1 MRRLLVLVTSIIF
14 VDALL
19 FTALTPLVPEYARTF
34 GLSRLGAGILVG
46 AFGAGAVLGGI
57 PGGIAAAR
65 FGPRAAVVLGLIL
78 LAVASFAFAFGD
90 SAETLAA
97 ARFVQGFAS
106 TTTWAGA
113 LSWIATSTPKEQ
125 RGAVLGTAFG
135 AAVFGAVLGPVFGA
149 VAHYVGVRPS
159 FVTLGLVAL
168 VFVVLASRARSD
180 RGEKLSFAGVR
191 RAFHDVRFVG
201 GLWLNALPA
210 MLFGMMMVLAPL
222 ALADAGWSTF
232 AIALV
237 FFVSIS
243 LESLVNPLLGRL
255 IDRSGPLGPTRIALT
270 ASALVSAG
278 LAAATGAVP
287 IAVLAVFAGVSF
299 GGFYAPGLTLTSH
312 RADAAGLSQG
322 LAFGIMNSAWALGAL
337 AGPLVGGAVAVA
349 AGDGAP
355 YLLGTAACLLTLGA
369 TVRIAP
375 RKARAHAA

>member
-1 MRRLLVLVTSIIF
+1 
-14 VDALL
+14 
-19 FTALTPLVPEYARTF
+19 
-34 GLSRLGAGILVG
+34 
-46 AFGAGAVLGGI
+46 
-57 PGGIAAAR
+57 
-65 FGPRAAVVLGLIL
+65 
-78 LAVASFAFAFGD
+78 
-90 SAETLAA
+90 
-97 ARFVQGFAS
+97 
-106 TTTWAGA
+106 
-113 LSWIATSTPKEQ
+113 
-125 RGAVLGTAFG
+125 
-135 AAVFGAVLGPVFGA
+135 
-149 VAHYVGVRPS
+149 VAHYVGVGPS

-168 VFVVLASRARSD
+168 VFAVLASRAQSD

-210 MLFGMMMVLAPL
+210 MLFGMLMVLAPL

-255 IDRSGPLGPTRIALT
+255 IDRSGPLGPTRIALM

-278 LAAATGAVP
+278 LAAASGAVP

-337 AGPLVGGAVAVA
+337 AGPVLGGAVAVA
-349 AGDGAP
+349 AGDGTP

-369 TVRIAP
+369 TIRVAP

>member
-19 FTALTPLVPEYARTF
+19 FTALTPLVPEYADRF

-46 AFGAGAVLGGI
+46 AFGAGAVLGGV

-65 FGPRAAVVLGLIL
+65 FGPKWAVVLGLVL
-78 LAVASFAFAFGD
+78 LGLASFAFAVAG
-90 SAETLAA
+90 SVEVLVS

-149 VAHYVGVRPS
+149 VADYVGVRSS
-159 FVTLGLVAL
+159 FAALGIVAF
-168 VFVVLASRARSD
+168 VFAGVAARARAD
-180 RGEKLSFAGVR
+180 RGEGLSFAGVR
-191 RAFHDVRFVG
+191 RAFRDVRFVG
-201 GLWLNALPA
+201 GLWLNTLPA
-210 MLFGMMMVLAPL
+210 TLFGMLILLAPL
-222 ALADAGWSTF
+222 ALAEAGWSTF
-232 AIALV
+232 TIAVV
-237 FFVSIS
+237 FFVALS
-243 LESLVNPLLGRL
+243 LEAVINPFLGRI
-255 IDRSGPLGPTRIALT
+255 IDRIGPLVPTRIALT
-270 ASALVSAG
+270 ASAFVSAG

-337 AGPLVGGAVAVA
+337 AGPLLGGAIAVT
-349 AGDGAP
+349 AGDGTP

-369 TVRIAP
+369 TVRITP
-375 RKARAHAA
+375 RKAARAA

>member
-1 MRRLLVLVTSIIF
+1 M
-14 VDALL
+14 
-19 FTALTPLVPEYARTF
+19 
-34 GLSRLGAGILVG
+34 
-46 AFGAGAVLGGI
+46 
-57 PGGIAAAR
+57 
-65 FGPRAAVVLGLIL
+65 
-78 LAVASFAFAFGD
+78 
-90 SAETLAA
+90 
-97 ARFVQGFAS
+97 
-106 TTTWAGA
+106 
-113 LSWIATSTPKEQ
+113 
-125 RGAVLGTAFG
+125 
-135 AAVFGAVLGPVFGA
+135 
-149 VAHYVGVRPS
+149 
-159 FVTLGLVAL
+159 
-168 VFVVLASRARSD
+168 
-180 RGEKLSFAGVR
+180 
-191 RAFHDVRFVG
+191 G

-210 MLFGMMMVLAPL
+210 MLFGMLMVLAPL

-337 AGPLVGGAVAVA
+337 AGPLLGGAIAVA
-349 AGDGAP
+349 AGDGTP
-355 YLLGTAACLLTLGA
+355 YLLGTAACLPHSRRDGPARPEEDGRACSVRTGTGA
-369 TVRIAP
+369 TPTSRTCGRPSPTASWWRRSRGSLPDARSTSPAARGRTRSGSPSLGWEVTGVDFSEVAI
-375 RKARAHAA
+375 RKARARAERDGVAVRFVCADLVEYEPAQASYDLVLVMYLHIPSARRHAVHEKAGAAVAPGGTFLLVGHDLTNLTDGVGGPRDPDLLYTAEQIASELPGVEIEKATTVLRDVDGEERDAIDTLVRARRPQL